1 VVAWAA
7 AALVGAGLVVAFV
20 KLGRLRAPEFRAAWE
35 AFAAGRGILS
45 DAQGGLQIAIQ
56 RDLAHVVVA
65 AEPDSPPYHARTMV
79 RARYVLGAGPSFEVY
94 EPALTSGPKPLEW
107 QELVLDDSRFDDRF
121 LARGDDAE
129 TIRRAFDE
137 PARAL
142 LAALPSLRVGAN
154 QHGAYLYL
162 PGIVVDHAT
171 LNAAVD
177 LVERLAA
184 LDAAAAFATLRALPG
199 ATAVDPTG
207 DDPDRKPI
215 WAHFADKAVQLGYT
229 AQRGR
234 RTTVASVHLAG
245 AHPAGWFVVDAD
257 GNPDAVTET
266 STLPPALLPLL
277 PAVGAAVL
285 RFRAGRA
292 WISMDG
298 VVTDPTRLLAAVD
311 VCHALATSL
320 ADGAY
325 R

>member
-56 RDLAHVVVA
+56 RDLAHVVASVG
-65 AEPDSPPYHARTMV
+65 PDGSPHWAHTMV
-79 RARYVLGAGPSFEVY
+79 HARYVLGAGPSFEISD
-94 EPALTSGPKPLEW
+94 PPLARGPKPLEW
-107 QELVLDDSRFDDRF
+107 QEFVLDDPRIDDRF
-121 LARGDDAE
+121 LGRGDDTE

-137 PARAL
+137 RAREL
-142 LAALPSLRVGAN
+142 LAALPPVRVGAN
-154 QHGAYLYL
+154 QHGVHLYL

-171 LNAAVD
+171 LDAAVD
-177 LVERLAA
+177 LVERLAG

-199 ATAVDPTG
+199 ATVVEPTG

-215 WAHFADKAVQLGYT
+215 WAYFVDKAVQLGYA

-234 RTTVASVHLAG
+234 RTTVASVNLAEE
-245 AHPAGWFVVDAD
+245 HPAGWFVVDAD
-257 GNPDAVTET
+257 GRPDAVTET

-285 RFRAGRA
+285 RFRPGRA

-311 VCHALATSL
+311 VCHTLAISL